1 MNLLLDTHEFIWW
14 AEEPHKLSRTVYDAL
29 HDKTNALFL
38 SIASIWEMQIKVQTG
53 KMSFQNSLRH
63 IITTQ
68 RRQNDLQILTIKPKH
83 IYELEQLPLYHR
95 DPFDR
100 IIIAQTRIENF
111 TLISSDGAFPA
122 YPVTM
127 LA

>member
-1 MNLLLDTHEFIWW
+1 
-14 AEEPHKLSRTVYDAL
+14 
-29 HDKTNALFL
+29 
-38 SIASIWEMQIKVQTG
+38 MQIKVQTG
-53 KMSFQNSLRH
+53 KLSFQNSLRH

-68 RRQNDLQILTIKPKH
+68 RRQNDLRILTIKPKH

-111 TLISSDGAFPA
+111 TLITSDSAFSA
-122 YPVTM
+122 YPVVT
-127 LA
+127 LN